1 MTLNCPVI
9 NGLYDSQVSRTYIT
23 NAKCECS
30 TAIYI
35 PNSLGQSYCFFF
47 FVFSFQIATL
57 LEQDRANA
65 RAVVNLIVTK
75 EILKLD
81 FDDLC
86 EYIGEIED
94 L

>member
-23 NAKCECS
+23 NAKRECS
-30 TAIYI
+30 TAIY
-35 PNSLGQSYCFFF
+35 NHTAFF

>member
-1 MTLNCPVI
+1 MIPKLAALTLQMP
-9 NGLYDSQVSRTYIT
+9 SVS
-23 NAKCECS
+23 AVQL
-30 TAIYI
+30 YI
-35 PNSLGQSYCFFF
+35 PNSPIILLF

-81 FDDLC
+81 FEDLC

>member
-1 MTLNCPVI
+1 MIPKLAALTLQMPSVSAVQ
-9 NGLYDSQVSRTYIT
+9 LYTI
-23 NAKCECS
+23 
-30 TAIYI
+30 I
-35 PNSLGQSYCFFF
+35 LLFF